1 MTPMEEWACTYIGS
15 RDSNFFALS
24 DTEKLRENFFLSGRL
39 DSMALM
45 NMLLDAEQQFAIAFT
60 AEAFQDRRIQTISGL
75 SEVISEIQHVS

>member
-1 MTPMEEWACTYIGS
+1 MTPVEEWACTYIGY
-15 RDSNFFALS
+15 RDSNFLALS

-45 NMLLDAEQQFAIAFT
+45 NMLLDAEQQFAISFT